1 MLLLSLSGNILIQLD
16 YRRYIMPQ
24 YASYNVNPLEAVI
37 YIPKVEH
44 NFRLA
49 WLRKKTKLSSSEQK
63 EKAKL
68 EYEYGEVTV

>member
-1 MLLLSLSGNILIQLD
+1 
-16 YRRYIMPQ
+16 MPQ

-37 YIPKVEH
+37 YIPKIEH